1 MKRRVARKSA
11 TSKTP
16 PNPQPSLELTTPAL
30 VGLSACFIW
39 SGFVRSGFG
48 FGGLVL
54 MLPLA
59 LLFVDSPIHII
70 PITAVHV
77 FTTGVVTVLLR
88 FNVIAWR
95 QIFHI
100 MGVML
105 VPVVIGLLGLISLPD
120 AWLVG
125 LVQVIV
131 GFYAIN
137 YIRPFKTLV
146 GGRLADYATIAFGGY
161 LSGLALLGSPLIV
174 PVAGRWIAR
183 ERLRDSLLAL
193 WVLLAPFKIVMLF
206 ANGVDFH
213 WDWQLWL
220 FPIHLVGYGCG
231 LLFHAKLLQ
240 HRSEVFYRI
249 IGWMLLAVV
258 TVGLWQNYL

>member
-1 MKRRVARKSA
+1 M
-11 TSKTP
+11 
-16 PNPQPSLELTTPAL
+16 ELTTPAL
-30 VGLSACFIW
+30 AGLAACFIW

-77 FTTGVVTVLLR
+77 FITGVATVLLR
-88 FNVIAWR
+88 FKVIVWR
-95 QIFHI
+95 QLFHI
-100 MGVML
+100 MGVMV
-105 VPVVIGLLGLISLPD
+105 VPVVLGLLGLITLPD
-120 AWLVG
+120 VWLVG
-125 LVQVIV
+125 MVQVIV
-131 GFYAIN
+131 ALYAIN
-137 YIRPFKTLV
+137 YIRPFKGLP
-146 GGRLADYATIAFGGY
+146 GGRLVDYATLAFGGY

-174 PVAGRWIAR
+174 PVAGRWIER
-183 ERLRDSLLAL
+183 ERLRDSLLTL

-206 ANGVDFH
+206 ATGVDFH

-220 FPIHLVGYGCG
+220 FPVHLIGYGLG

-258 TVGLWQNYL
+258 AVGLWQTYS